1 MADRNV
7 ELARGASRRQ
17 CVALSLPS
25 VNSSTATSNWH
36 GGEPNGPGSCRDHA
50 LRFVSGSEVI
60 RGGRFELV
68 EVVGAGDNVV
78 VIMRPPAHGAGPAAP
93 VASLATCRDDRVIE
107 IVHCPDAREALAA
120 AAARRTAHGCRQ
132 TAGCL
137 PPCPGRPWLTPRAV
151 LLLGA
156 GSDSPG

>member
-68 EVVGAGDNVV
+68 EVVGAGDNLV

-120 AAARRTAHGCRQ
+120 AARRTAHGCRQ

-137 PPCPGRPWLTPRAV
+137 PACPERPWLAPRAV

>member
-7 ELARGASRRQ
+7 ELARAASRRQ

-50 LRFVSGSEVI
+50 LRFLSGSKVI
-60 RGGRFELV
+60 RGGRFEFV
-68 EVVGAGDNVV
+68 DVVGARDNLV

-107 IVHCPDAREALAA
+107 IVSCPDAREATTAHARLLRKQTGAIDVEPLEGSARRRSARSRTPCAA
-120 AAARRTAHGCRQ
+120 ASTRR
-132 TAGCL
+132 
-137 PPCPGRPWLTPRAV
+137 
-151 LLLGA
+151 
-156 GSDSPG
+156 